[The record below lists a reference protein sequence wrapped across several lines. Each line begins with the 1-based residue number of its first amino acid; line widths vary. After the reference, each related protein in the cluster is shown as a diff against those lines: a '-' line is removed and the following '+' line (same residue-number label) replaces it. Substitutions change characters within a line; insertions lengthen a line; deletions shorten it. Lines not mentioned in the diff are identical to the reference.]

1 MKKNSI
7 KGIYPGLMVTLSK
20 KNEYFLK
27 STSDISKDSLLFE
40 IGGKIV
46 NNKYFEDNK
55 EMLKNKNYKYFYFFS
70 GNKYEENKNI
80 LILNKGNIAAF
91 LKYGNKEESNVV
103 LKSYVKEND

>member
-1 MKKNSI
+1 M
-7 KGIYPGLMVTLSK
+7 
-20 KNEYFLK
+20 
-27 STSDISKDSLLFE
+27 LFE

-70 GNKYEENKNI
+70 GNQYEENKNI

-91 LKYGNKEESNVV
+91 LKYGNKEESNVI
-103 LKSYVKEND
+103 LKLYIKENDLVVLLCITKKIILKNEFIISDKILSGYNI